1 MGVGVTQCAPVTN
14 DIILVKSLLQIFIIT
29 WLHNSLYDIITYVRC
44 MMRCMMRCMISSLD
58 TCSLLFSV
66 EWTKQINR
74 GLFTAI

>member
-14 DIILVKSLLQIFIIT
+14 DIILVKSLLQIFIMT

-44 MMRCMMRCMISSLD
+44 MMRCMISSLD
-58 TCSLLFSV
+58 TCSLLFSA